1 MVNELCDNCFNGG
14 KASFLDVTSVTLI
27 LQSFLKEH
35 PSCDFSSL
43 RDIIKGGQS
52 VNNAVWGILR
62 HWPPDEVERLLRQ
75 LQRSG
80 LLAFESER
88 VGISSRITWRVT
100 LILRLLPVLQVAIR
114 FQLTKTFINRS
125 PTSHMVMIA
134 MG

>member
-75 LQRSG
+75 LRQSG
-80 LLAFESER
+80 LLVFEPER

-100 LILRLLPVLQVAIR
+100 LDPKAE
-114 FQLTKTFINRS
+114 S
-125 PTSHMVMIA
+125 CIA
-134 MG
+134 NSYLFSVDKDIH